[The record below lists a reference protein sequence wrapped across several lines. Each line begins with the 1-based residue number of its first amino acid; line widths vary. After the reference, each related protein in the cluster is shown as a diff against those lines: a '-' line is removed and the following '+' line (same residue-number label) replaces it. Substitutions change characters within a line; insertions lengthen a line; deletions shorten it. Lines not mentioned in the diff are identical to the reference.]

1 MFVFLKI
8 LYEVNI
14 CVACKSE
21 ITADKPGCTALDQVF
36 HVACFKCKKCDTK
49 LAGSSFYNIDN
60 DPICDKCYQDTL
72 EKCTKCSKPISDRLL
87 RACGGTFHV
96 NCFTCTSCNKTLDGI
111 PFTTDAQNNVHCVPC
126 FHDKFAPRCAVC
138 GKGIVP
144 QEGEKESV
152 RVVAMDK
159 SFHPDCYKCEDC
171 GLLLSSKV
179 EGAGCYPLDSHLYC
193 KTCNSNRLRM
203 QATA

>member
-1 MFVFLKI
+1 M
-8 LYEVNI
+8 YEVLKTHFGSTATRLWWNI
-14 CVACKSE
+14 PRE
-21 ITADKPGCTALDQVF
+21 
-36 HVACFKCKKCDTK
+36 
-49 LAGSSFYNIDN
+49 
-60 DPICDKCYQDTL
+60 
-72 EKCTKCSKPISDRLL
+72 LL
-87 RACGGTFHV
+87 H
-96 NCFTCTSCNKTLDGI
+96 I
-111 PFTTDAQNNVHCVPC
+111 
-126 FHDKFAPRCAVC
+126 KFAPRCAVC